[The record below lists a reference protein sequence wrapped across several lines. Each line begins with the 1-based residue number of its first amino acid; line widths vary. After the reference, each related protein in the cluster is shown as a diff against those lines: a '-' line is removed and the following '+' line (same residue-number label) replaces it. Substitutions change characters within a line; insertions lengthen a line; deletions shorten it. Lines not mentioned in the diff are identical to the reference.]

1 MAASS
6 LNTIRVRLYFDY
18 PPPGVS
24 DCRMCWVLVDL
35 NKCRVV
41 ADLAS
46 VIKEKFDFSRR
57 TILNL
62 FMDDCFLPPT
72 ESVYVVRDNDSIR
85 VKVENQ
91 QQENGFAVNRKSEDL
106 SRKANK
112 RVREED
118 DENEAVKI
126 KKKKKPQLESQEV
139 DLQPVR
145 DGEKKKKK
153 KKKLKEK
160 NLSVK
165 PASPVKRTTPVKEV
179 AVSKSGAAKSAK
191 KPAAPTTSA
200 PSKAA
205 KQKASSSSDTSGSSE
220 ERPLTKKSQLV
231 VMTNFFSRPRGGV
244 PAAAKAGVTAAPS
257 SSSGSSSD
265 SAPGPAATKLV
276 PKKPAPPKPSPTKPA
291 PPKMDFQAT
300 LAKASLSKPAPTGAV
315 VRTGANSRGFRGS
328 SSDSSS
334 DSEPVLANK
343 RPGLGCQ
350 VPPLAT
356 GPSDILPAAG
366 VTGRGGGRGWGCS
379 PGRGM
384 GRGEGRFPWR
394 GGGGPRGGQRGGPGF
409 GGRGMGNPQPH
420 SDQNGLQQHRSD
432 TLTNKAVVLRNP
444 PPRALERD
452 YASMP
457 LLAAPPQVGQR
468 IAFKLLELTE
478 NYTPEVSDYKEGKII
493 GIDLVTNQVE
503 LELLSSAPAPAEPG
517 KFDLV
522 YQNADGSE
530 IVEYAVPRASQLKE
544 RWDSLLEPRLIVE
557 NA

>member
-231 VMTNFFSRPRGGV
+231 AMTIVPQQAPWGCPRRCEGWCHGRSLFLVRIFLRLRSRSRCDQTRPQKAR
-244 PAAAKAGVTAAPS
+244 PAQTQPQ
-257 SSSGSSSD
+257 
-265 SAPGPAATKLV
+265 
-276 PKKPAPPKPSPTKPA
+276 KPA

-300 LAKASLSKPAPTGAV
+300 LAKASLSKPAPTGVV
-315 VRTGANSRGFRGS
+315 VRTGANSRGFPGS

-366 VTGRGGGRGWGCS
+366 VTGRG
-379 PGRGM
+379 
-384 GRGEGRFPWR
+384 
-394 GGGGPRGGQRGGPGF
+394 
-409 GGRGMGNPQPH
+409 PH